1 MRIAGIQA
9 PVLKL
14 LCPVSNGVSVMNV
27 NDLRKSVMWI
37 LATATLALTASCGA
51 NETILRSGKDVRPPI
66 NSDPVASSIEKDI
79 DDMQTADFAIVLV
92 LRRRDGSQIDADDR
106 SVIRQQTDQV
116 NRRVSSDSGRAVVI
130 GSNFPLLPEK
140 YAELRDR
147 FDIENFSKPYAVISA
162 TPIK

>member
-1 MRIAGIQA
+1 M
-9 PVLKL
+9 LKL
-14 LCPVSNGVSVMNV
+14 LCPASNGISVLNI
-27 NDLRKSVMWI
+27 NDFNKSVLSL
-37 LATATLALTASCGA
+37 LATATLAFTASCGA

-66 NSDPVASSIEKDI
+66 NSAPVVSSIEKDVA
-79 DDMQTADFAIVLV
+79 DMQTADFAIVLV
-92 LRRRDGSQIDADDR
+92 LRRRDASPIDADDR

-116 NRRVSSDSGRAVVI
+116 NRRVSSDGGRAVVI

-140 YAELRDR
+140 YAALRDR